1 MNVTEDDL
9 KEAFEKLPPR
19 MQAVLAL
26 RAAGYTQHEVGTVVQ
41 ISRTTVWSDET
52 EGYAQL
58 RHLLTN

>member
-41 ISRTTVWSDET
+41 ISRMERRDRRICPTKASSD
-52 EGYAQL
+52 
-58 RHLLTN
+58 